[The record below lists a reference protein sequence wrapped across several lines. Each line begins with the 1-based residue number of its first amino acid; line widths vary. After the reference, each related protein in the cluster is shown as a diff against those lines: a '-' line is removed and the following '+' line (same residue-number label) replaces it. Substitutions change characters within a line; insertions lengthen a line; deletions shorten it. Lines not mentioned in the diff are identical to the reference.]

1 MVLVIPYAF
10 SSVIKQLQME
20 DEINRLRDEMKKNKT
35 LEENMEEGSGLSE

>member
-20 DEINRLRDEMKKNKT
+20 DEINRLRKEIEKNKT
-35 LEENMEEGSGLSE
+35 LEANMESSTLAE